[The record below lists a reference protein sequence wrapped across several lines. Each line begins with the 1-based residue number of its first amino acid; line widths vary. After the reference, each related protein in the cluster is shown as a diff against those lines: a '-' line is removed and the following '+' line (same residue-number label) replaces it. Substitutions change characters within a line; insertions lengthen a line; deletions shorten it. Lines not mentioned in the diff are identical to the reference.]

1 VVKII
6 GKGTFARVY
15 YAKHNDTGKLYAIK
29 AMVKERI
36 LTDNSKGIIC
46 VWNEIQIMRALG
58 KNDHLMDFYEIHET
72 ENSIYM
78 VVEYFPGKELFKRMA
93 KKKVITE

>member
-36 LTDNSKGIIC
+36 LTDNSKGI
-46 VWNEIQIMRALG
+46 
-58 KNDHLMDFYEIHET
+58 
-72 ENSIYM
+72 
-78 VVEYFPGKELFKRMA
+78 
-93 KKKVITE
+93 VILLKI